1 MKKMG
6 SMLAVIILFSM
17 MTINADEKVKVVS
30 TITVLGTFAE
40 EVGGE
45 KVDVIS
51 LVQPGICPAHFD
63 IKPSDVSDVSNAS
76 LILYH
81 GIEPWLDDLIT
92 SSGNTDVKKVL
103 LEGDWSTPES
113 VIVMI
118 EKIKIALSEV
128 DPENAEYF
136 EESAE
141 KKIEEIGETAES
153 ITEEA
158 ELLGVKNVD
167 VIPNS
172 F

>member
-1 MKKMG
+1 
-6 SMLAVIILFSM
+6 
-17 MTINADEKVKVVS
+17 
-30 TITVLGTFAE
+30 
-40 EVGGE
+40 
-45 KVDVIS
+45 
-51 LVQPGICPAHFD
+51 
-63 IKPSDVSDVSNAS
+63 
-76 LILYH
+76 
-81 GIEPWLDDLIT
+81 
-92 SSGNTDVKKVL
+92 
-103 LEGDWSTPES
+103 
-113 VIVMI
+113 MI